1 MKYLLDTNICTY
13 IINNKPPQVTQYFQR
28 CNFGDIGI
36 SSITVA
42 ELNYGIEKSKQR
54 DRNRAALEQF
64 LAPLTVLPFDHAASD
79 RYGELRQ
86 HLERIG
92 QPIGPMDMLIAAHA
106 LSLNVIVVTNNVR
119 EFQRVPK
126 LMIENWV

>member
-1 MKYLLDTNICTY
+1 VRYLLDTNICTY
-13 IINNKPPQVTQYFQR
+13 IINNRPPQVAQNFQR

-42 ELNYGIEKSKQR
+42 ELNYGTAKSKQR

-64 LAPLTVLPFDHAASD
+64 LAPLTVAPFDRAASD

-86 HLERIG
+86 HLERNG

-106 LSLNVIVVTNNVR
+106 LSLGAIVVTNNVR
-119 EFQRVPK
+119 EFERVPA
-126 LMIENWV
+126 LILENWV